1 MSTNP
6 TQQVKQLMSS
16 LNSLLEQ
23 AKTDPSIEIDIGE
36 ARKMK
41 DALSNLISA
50 NDQKQQAGGKQGGQ
64 QGGHPGSPQG
74 ESQDHEKKS

>member
-23 AKTDPSIEIDIGE
+23 AKTDSSIEIDIGE